1 MPINFKINYHST
13 SGPIKTTQWD
23 KDENKR
29 DEIDDADVVKI
40 KVQEKPGKKGKG
52 EKSLESKARLMSR
65 FRIFLAVW
73 W

>member
-23 KDENKR
+23 KDENER

-40 KVQEKPGKKGKG
+40 KAR
-52 EKSLESKARLMSR
+52 EKSEKKERKIL
-65 FRIFLAVW
+65 RIQSTINEQI
-73 W
+73 